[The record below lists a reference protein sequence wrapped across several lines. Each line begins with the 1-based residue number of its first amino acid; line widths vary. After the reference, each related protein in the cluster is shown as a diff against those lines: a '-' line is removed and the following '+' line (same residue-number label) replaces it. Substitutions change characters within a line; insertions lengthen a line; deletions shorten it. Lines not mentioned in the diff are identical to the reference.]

1 MRKEIKRVYREI
13 IRAFD
18 ESASYPLYKGAILR
32 IWEGCKL
39 PWDIFKRLVD
49 DVCSI

>member
-1 MRKEIKRVYREI
+1 MRKEIKRVHKEI
-13 IRAFD
+13 SRAFS
-18 ESASYPLYKGAILR
+18 ESASYPLYKGAVLR
-32 IWEGCKL
+32 IWENCKL